1 MVIIASSLISAFTI
15 DSAAR
20 ILYSTTQT
28 SATGKLKIKRN
39 QKKKA
44 PPLSCKNEALCLE
57 TGSRIDAA
65 GLCWDCGNGGGYA
78 AAAEGRQGGGL
89 RHETDAP
96 LSMTEMEVKYV
107 LYDGNTGRDIKRRTA
122 GERGGIMT
130 LTSSKGR
137 WSWRRRMHSLSIQMD
152 LHTRDHTCN
161 L

>member
-1 MVIIASSLISAFTI
+1 M
-15 DSAAR
+15 
-20 ILYSTTQT
+20 
-28 SATGKLKIKRN
+28 

-44 PPLSCKNEALCLE
+44 PPLSCKNEAFCLE
-57 TGSRIDAA
+57 TGSRIEAA
-65 GLCWDCGNGGGYA
+65 GLCWECGNGGGYA
-78 AAAEGRQGGGL
+78 AAAAERRQGGGL

-107 LYDGNTGRDIKRRTA
+107 LYDGNTERDIKRRTA

-152 LHTRDHTCN
+152 LHTHGIAVATFN
-161 L
+161 LEEVYRVPTGGMRVKHWRGRTHLASGC

>member
-1 MVIIASSLISAFTI
+1 MKHFV
-15 DSAAR
+15 R
-20 ILYSTTQT
+20 
-28 SATGKLKIKRN
+28 KR
-39 QKKKA
+39 
-44 PPLSCKNEALCLE
+44 
-57 TGSRIDAA
+57 AA
-65 GLCWDCGNGGGYA
+65 GLKRLGFAGSVGTAVGYA
-78 AAAEGRQGGGL
+78 AAAEGRQGGGS

-122 GERGGIMT
+122 GERAGIMT

-152 LHTRDHTCN
+152 LHTRDRSCN